1 MMQIINKINSL
12 KIYNKNKNSNR
23 KLYKK
28 NNNKFHQLK
37 NK

>member
-12 KIYNKNKNSNR
+12 KIYNKNKNFNR